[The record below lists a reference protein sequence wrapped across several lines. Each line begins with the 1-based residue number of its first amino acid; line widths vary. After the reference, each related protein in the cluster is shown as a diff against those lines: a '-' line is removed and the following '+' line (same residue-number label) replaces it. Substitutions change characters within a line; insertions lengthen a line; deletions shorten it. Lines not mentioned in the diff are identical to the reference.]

1 MCDII
6 LYHIHH
12 FDVNVNERSGTE
24 QMVKTK
30 NSKNSR
36 LKTVL
41 ITVACV
47 LAVAIIGSVFT
58 YTLLGNNGYFLRHTV
73 AVKSENY
80 EVNNAQMS
88 YFFTT
93 NLSSELSKNSTVY
106 QYYGLDTSKSLKTQ
120 NYPSGG
126 TWYDYFMQSV
136 TIPSV
141 KQMLTLC
148 EQAKSVGFELSDDD
162 RASIDESIQ
171 TIKDTASQRGYSVSQ
186 YVMNYYGYGV
196 NLKDVRSAMEM
207 SQLAYSYYNSVM
219 DSYEHSDSDLA
230 GYFSEHEND
239 FLKIDYLSY
248 TFKVSDVKNADTSTD
263 TDTSADTDT
272 STDTAASTDTPET
285 ADSTSADTET
295 SADTSTDTSA
305 GDAESTD
312 TDASTDTSAESKEE
326 DEDAEYKAQ
335 IKASADSLAAITDVE
350 QFKAYVENYLK
361 TVVYVSET
369 DTDKL
374 DGNVTSAMSK
384 LETKGASYSE
394 DSDEI
399 KALFDMTEA
408 NKTFLHTH
416 DDGTCEVYLL
426 TAPKYREEYTTK
438 NARVI
443 ALSSSDSGS
452 ITSTIDTINEA
463 LNSAED
469 KDAKFIELADEYSR
483 STAKDALYENIGK
496 DDFDID
502 EMNAWLWDESRA
514 DGDRDIFSKESTS
527 SSTSTS
533 STTYYYIVMYKG
545 DGMTKWKYDV
555 DTAMKNAQYEEA
567 YKGFEEAHGGDKI
580 TVNLDNIYKIPT
592 T

>member
-171 TIKDTASQRGYSVSQ
+171 TIKDTASQKGYSVSQ

-248 TFKVSDVKNADTSTD
+248 TFKVSDVKSADTSTD

-272 STDTAASTDTPET
+272 STDTA
-285 ADSTSADTET
+285 
-295 SADTSTDTSA
+295 
-305 GDAESTD
+305 
-312 TDASTDTSAESKEE
+312 ASTDTSAESKEE

-361 TVVYVSET
+361 TVVYASET

-514 DGDRDIFSKESTS
+514 DGDREIFSKESTS

>member
-1 MCDII
+1 MCDMI

-171 TIKDTASQRGYSVSQ
+171 TIKDTASQKGYSVSQ

-219 DSYEHSDSDLA
+219 DSYEHSESDLA

-263 TDTSADTDT
+263 TDTSA
-272 STDTAASTDTPET
+272 
-285 ADSTSADTET
+285 
-295 SADTSTDTSA
+295 
-305 GDAESTD
+305 D

-361 TVVYVSET
+361 TVVYASET